1 MKSIVKTR
9 FAVVLLTMFFL
20 SVLAGYTRTQIDR
33 TQLARWFHE
42 WQHDGMSVQ
51 INLTATA
58 ERWHDIQ
65 AQRLVVD
72 GASLSDSLEADSPTL
87 TRIVSVNSVE
97 SLLKAIKRAQPGDR
111 IRVASGD
118 YAFSGRSITL
128 SRSGTVTNPITLEA
142 EHPWQSRF
150 EFNLL
155 EGFWVTGSD
164 WHFDGLQIK
173 GTCATDDRC
182 EHAFHIVGG
191 ASRTVIR
198 NSRIVDFNAPIK
210 INGSKGAYPD
220 GGQIFNNV
228 IMNRRP
234 RETKK
239 PVVGIDGVAVNDWQ
253 VSHNLIANFRKAQGN
268 RTSSGGFFKGGGS
281 SNRFDNNLI
290 ICSERV
296 MMDYIQIGLSL
307 GNGGTSS
314 AACRTGRCPA
324 EQFNS
329 DIVGNIIANC
339 SDVGIYLN
347 RASGSTLTNNTLYAT
362 LGIDVRFDV
371 SDAVIANNLLSG
383 RIRERDGGKVTVDS
397 HNWLLPAQHLLRES
411 FDDFF
416 RQPQQLDFS
425 LRNDDLH
432 RFESFANRQFPSDAC
447 GNNNKSSK
455 GFVGALN
462 PWLDNDCF
470 SIAP

>member
-1 MKSIVKTR
+1 MKSTGKARLI
-9 FAVVLLTMFFL
+9 VVLLIALLL
-20 SVLAGYTRTQIDR
+20 SVLTGYAGTHLDR
-33 TQLARWFHE
+33 AQLARWFHQ
-42 WQHDGMSVQ
+42 WQHSGMSVK
-51 INLTATA
+51 INLAA
-58 ERWHDIQ
+58 AVERWQDVQ
-65 AQRLVVD
+65 AERLVVD
-72 GASLSDSLEADSPTL
+72 EARLSDSSEIAPPSRP
-87 TRIVSVNSVE
+87 RIVSVSNVE

-118 YAFSGRSITL
+118 YSFSGRSITL
-128 SRSGTVTNPITLEA
+128 SRSGTVTNPITIEA
-142 EHPWQSRF
+142 EQLWQSRF
-150 EFNLL
+150 QFDLL

-164 WHFDGLQIK
+164 WHFDGLHIEGVCVK
-173 GTCATDDRC
+173 DDRC

-210 INGSKGAYPD
+210 INGSKGFYPD
-220 GGQIFNNV
+220 DGRIFNNA

-234 RETKK
+234 RDTKK
-239 PVVGIDGVAVNDWQ
+239 PVVGVDGVAVNDWQ

-268 RTSSGGFFKGGGS
+268 RTSSGGFFKGGGR

-290 ICSERV
+290 ICSEQVR
-296 MMDYIQIGLSL
+296 MDYIQIGLSL

-314 AACRTGRCPA
+314 AACRNGRCLS

-371 SDAVIANNLLSG
+371 SDAVVVNNLLSG
-383 RIRERDGGKVTVDS
+383 RIRERDDGKLTVDS
-397 HNWLLPAQHLLRES
+397 HSWIMPAQHLLRES
-411 FDDFF
+411 FDDLF
-416 RQPQQLDFS
+416 RHPQQLDFS
-425 LRNDDLH
+425 LRADDPH
-432 RFESFANRQFPSDAC
+432 RFESVGNNRFSSDAC
-447 GNNNKSSK
+447 GNRNESSK

-462 PWLDNDCF
+462 PWLNNDCF
-470 SIAP
+470 ATAR